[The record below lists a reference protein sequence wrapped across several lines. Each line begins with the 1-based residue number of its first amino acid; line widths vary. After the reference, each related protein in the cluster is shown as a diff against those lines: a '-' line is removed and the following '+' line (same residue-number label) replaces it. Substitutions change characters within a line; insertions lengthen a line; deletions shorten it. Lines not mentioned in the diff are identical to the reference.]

1 MARDFNTK
9 WQQARRGER
18 SGLFAAEDAY
28 GQRFSGRHLSKA
40 YGQKA
45 SSFASSPTQLAQ
57 TSLETVKRFSEANRR
72 MNALVDTLAAQAAR
86 SLRGY

>member
-1 MARDFNTK
+1 M

-28 GQRFSGRHLSKA
+28 GQRFSGRHLSKG

-45 SSFASSPTQLAQ
+45 SSVASSPL
-57 TSLETVKRFSEANRR
+57 N
-72 MNALVDTLAAQAAR
+72 
-86 SLRGY
+86 

>member
-1 MARDFNTK
+1 MARDFNTM
-9 WQQARRGER
+9 WQQARRGEK

-28 GQRFSGRHLSKA
+28 GMHYSGRHLSKG

-45 SSFASSPTQLAQ
+45 STVASSRTQLAQ
-57 TSLETVKRFSEANRR
+57 TGLETVKRISEADRKF
-72 MNALVDTLAAQAAR
+72 NALIDSLAVLAAR